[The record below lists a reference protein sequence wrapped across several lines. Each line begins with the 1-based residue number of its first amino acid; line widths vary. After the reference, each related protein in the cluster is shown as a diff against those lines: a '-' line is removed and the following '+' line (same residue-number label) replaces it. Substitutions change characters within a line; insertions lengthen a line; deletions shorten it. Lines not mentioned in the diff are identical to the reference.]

1 MTALQTGF
9 RPPEL
14 RGVEMNR
21 VAGIGGTIQTR
32 SRLMPEGANIAI
44 SSGGVE
50 AVWIQFWVTEWGTP
64 QKRLATHVRV
74 ERTGAYDHPIGRV
87 TSVCA

>member
-9 RPPEL
+9 HPPDL
-14 RGVEMNR
+14 TGAMMNR
-21 VAGIGGTIQTR
+21 VAGIGGTIQAR

-50 AVWIQFWVTEWGTP
+50 ALWIQFWVTEWGTP
-64 QKRLATHVRV
+64 PKEVSHAQ
-74 ERTGAYDHPIGRV
+74 EGR
-87 TSVCA
+87 AHGRI